1 MNRCFPLVLVG
12 LLFCLPRWVAAGA
25 AGALGD
31 EREPPPRP
39 NEELLINQ
47 VVPDIRLLTPQ
58 GPLQLSKL
66 WQDRPLLLT
75 LVYTR
80 CAGICVPFLRSLQAA
95 ADRDAGAGR
104 DYDIVVVSFDP
115 RDTLAD
121 LEEAAE
127 ELHVH
132 RQPGWTFATAA
143 PADVERLSK
152 AVMFWTRWDPAS
164 QQYDHP
170 GLLLAIVHGHILRV
184 LTGASVHPARFRE
197 MVAELRGR
205 FVPSYPLPNPRI
217 PFRCFQYRAD
227 GSFRLDWGALLLLVP
242 GTTAL
247 GLTAWL
253 FGFGSGRR

>member
-1 MNRCFPLVLVG
+1 MSRRLSL
-12 LLFCLPRWVAAGA
+12 LLFSLPLCLPRLAAGGQ
-25 AGALGD
+25 AGVPTGGQG
-31 EREPPPRP
+31 PFPRP

-47 VVPDIRLLTPQ
+47 AVPDIPVRTPQ
-58 GPLQLSKL
+58 GALRLSRL
-66 WQDRPLLLT
+66 WQSRPLLLT

-80 CAGICVPFLRSLQAA
+80 CTGICVPFLRSLRAA
-95 ADRDAGAGR
+95 VNRDGGPGR
-104 DYDIVVVSFDP
+104 DYDIVVLSFDP
-115 RDTLAD
+115 RDTRAD
-121 LEEAAE
+121 LDEAAE
-127 ELHVH
+127 ELHV
-132 RQPGWTFATAA
+132 RQQPGWTFATAA

-152 AVMFWTRWDPAS
+152 AVLFWTRWDAAS

-170 GLLLAIVHGHILRV
+170 GLVLAIVHGRVLRV

-227 GSFRLDWGALLLLVP
+227 GSFHVDWGALLLAVP
-242 GTTAL
+242 GATAL

-253 FGFGSGRR
+253 FGFSSERR